1 MAFDIGETLVDESR
15 IWLRWAG
22 RLGVP
27 PLTMLGAVGAMA
39 ALDRMVVEAFHV
51 VRPGLDVGAEIVRW
65 RADDPDGL
73 RENFDAD
80 DLYSDVRACFA
91 AMREARV
98 MVIIAGNQ
106 PPQALDALE
115 RMNLGVDAI
124 LISAVLGVEKPAEG
138 FFDAVTAAAGCPP
151 SEIAYVG
158 DRLDNDVLP
167 ARKAGMRTVLLR
179 RGPWGYL
186 HAERPEAAHADVV
199 ADSLMDLPRRLA
211 QLP

>member
-1 MAFDIGETLVDESR
+1 MEE
-15 IWLRWAG
+15 AG
-22 RLGVP
+22 VK
-27 PLTMLGAVGAMA
+27 V
-39 ALDRMVVEAFHV
+39 
-51 VRPGLDVGAEIVRW
+51 IV
-65 RADDPDGL
+65 
-73 RENFDAD
+73 
-80 DLYSDVRACFA
+80 
-91 AMREARV
+91 
-98 MVIIAGNQ
+98 AGNQ

-115 RMNLGVDAI
+115 RMKLGVDSI

-138 FFDAVTAAAGCPP
+138 FFDAVIAAAGCPP

-167 ARKAGMRTVLLR
+167 AREAGMRTVLLR

-186 HAERPEAAHADVV
+186 HAERPDAALADVV